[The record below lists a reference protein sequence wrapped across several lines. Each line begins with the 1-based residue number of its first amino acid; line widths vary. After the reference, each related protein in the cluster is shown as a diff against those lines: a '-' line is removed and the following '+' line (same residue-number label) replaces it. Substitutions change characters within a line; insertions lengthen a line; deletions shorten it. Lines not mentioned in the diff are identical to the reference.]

1 MTWAAVGGAV
11 ATWGLNQLTS
21 TDPQQ
26 QAAAAAAAADPFA
39 SQRPRYQSELAGLM
53 AGTVDPTKLDP
64 SYQFRLSQGSGNLE
78 RQLAARGGIGS
89 GAEKTAL
96 LNYGQD
102 LASTEFSNEF
112 SRLAQLA
119 GVNAGSPGQAG
130 QILGNQAQIQQ
141 QGLGQL
147 GNAIGTGVIN
157 WWNTPSTTDSAQTT
171 TVPSGG
177 MTSTGVTPAGNYW
190 DYNQTTPSWALT
202 PTNA

>member
-11 ATWGLNQLTS
+11 ATWGLNELTK

-39 SQRPRYQSELAGLM
+39 SQRPQYQSQLAGLM

-89 GAEKTAL
+89 GAEKTSL
-96 LNYGQD
+96 IDYSQG
-102 LASTEFSNEF
+102 LASTEFGNEF

-119 GVNAGSPGQAG
+119 GVNAGSPGEAG
-130 QILGNQAQIQQ
+130 RILGQQSNIQQ
-141 QGLGQL
+141 AGLGQL
-147 GNAIGTGVIN
+147 GNAIGTGLVN
-157 WWNTPSTTDSAQTT
+157 WWNTPSTTDTTQTN

-177 MTSTGVTPAGNYW
+177 MTSTGVTPSGNYW
-190 DYNQTTPSWALT
+190 DYQQTTPSWALT